1 MSDFRQRVLEPALI
15 PLGAFLF
22 IGILVF
28 GFSRFLLTTTVE
40 GAVVLGTLMS
50 GCILFAAAALAKGG
64 SLKPVQRAVL
74 VLFGVLVIAGGVTTG
89 AVLNTRE
96 VHKELEVA
104 ATISAQ
110 GLAFDRK
117 ELKLPADEPFALE
130 FHNNE
135 AQPHNVGI
143 YPSPTQLAA
152 PFLKGEIFTGPG
164 TQVYEEDEGIPAGL
178 YYFQCDVHP
187 TMNGAALVGEEG
199 GTPPAGPSPGAGAS
213 PAGPSLVARALAF
226 DQTEIVL
233 PANRPS
239 ELLFDNQEAGVQ
251 HNVSIYPDAQSF
263 DALFRGELIVGP
275 AQRRYQIP
283 ALPPGTYQFRCDVHP
298 QMAGTVIVR

>member
-1 MSDFRQRVLEPALI
+1 MSEFRKRVLEPALI
-15 PLGAFLF
+15 PFGAFVF

-64 SLKPVQRAVL
+64 SLKPVQRAAL
-74 VLFGVLVIAGGVTTG
+74 VAFGVLVIGGGVTTG
-89 AVLNTRE
+89 AVMTTRE

-110 GLAFDRK
+110 NLAFDKK
-117 ELKLPADEPFALE
+117 EIQLPADEPFALE
-130 FHNNE
+130 FRNNE
-135 AQPHNVGI
+135 AQPHNVAI
-143 YPSPTQLAA
+143 YRSPTDLASA
-152 PFLKGEIFTGPG
+152 LLKGEIFTGPA
-164 TQVYEEDEGIPAGL
+164 TRNIESKEGIPTGL
-178 YYFQCDVHP
+178 YYFQCDVHV
-187 TMNGAALVGEEG
+187 TMNGVARVGTATGSAPGPTAAP
-199 GTPPAGPSPGAGAS
+199 TT
-213 PAGPSLVARALAF
+213 AGPSLIARALAF
-226 DQTEIVL
+226 DKTEVVL

-239 ELLFDNQEAGVQ
+239 VLLFDNQETGVQ

-263 DALFRGELIVGP
+263 EALFRGELIAGP
-275 AQRRYQIP
+275 AQRRYEIP